1 MQGISDRR
9 PGGQFKV
16 LIAGGGIGGLACA
29 ISMLQRGFD
38 VEVYER
44 AGELR
49 EIGAGIQI
57 SPNGNR
63 ALDSL
68 GVLAKLK
75 ALACDAEGKEVRL
88 WNTGRSWKLFDLG
101 PAAIRKY
108 GYPYLTVFRPD
119 LLQVLSDE
127 VRRLKSNAIHLG
139 AHCIGLNQNRDHV
152 TLQLDGGTSVTGD
165 ILVGAD
171 GVHSNIRSSLH
182 GHDEVQC
189 AGMAAWRALIP
200 MNTLPE
206 KMARN
211 IAVNWIGPGGHL
223 VHYPVQGGRLMNFVG
238 TLEDKD
244 WKSAPWT
251 RHGTREE
258 CHAAFAGWH
267 EDIHTMISRAPAVS
281 RWALCKR
288 PFLKR
293 WTVGRATL
301 LGDACHPTLPFL
313 GQGAV
318 SSLEDAIVLGRCLTE
333 YGEVARALQR
343 YEEIRRPHTY
353 TMVRKSSENEY
364 RFHNRALALPETG
377 EEFITREWQP
387 QAIGDRYDWLFNYDA
402 EQVPV

>member
-1 MQGISDRR
+1 MRGGSNRR
-9 PGGQFKV
+9 PGKKLKV

-68 GVLAKLK
+68 GVLPQLQ
-75 ALACDAEGKEVRL
+75 ALACDAQGKEVRL
-88 WNTGRSWKLFDLG
+88 WNTGQSWKLFDLG
-101 PAAIRKY
+101 PEALRKY

-119 LLQVLSDE
+119 LLKVLGDE
-127 VRRLKSNAIHLG
+127 VRRLKPDAIRLGALCVGLHQDGQHVMLHLG
-139 AHCIGLNQNRDHV
+139 
-152 TLQLDGGTSVTGD
+152 DGTTAKGD
-165 ILVGAD
+165 VLIGAD
-171 GVHSNIRSSLH
+171 GVHSIIRSVLH
-182 GHDEVQC
+182 GHDEVEC

-200 MNTLPE
+200 MNLLPE
-206 KMARN
+206 RMARN
-211 IAVNWIGPGGHL
+211 VAINWIGPGGHL

-238 TLEDKD
+238 TLEDKT
-244 WKSAPWT
+244 WGAAPWT
-251 RHGTREE
+251 RPGTPEE
-258 CHAAFAGWH
+258 CHAAFLGWH
-267 EDIHTMISRAPAVS
+267 DDIHTMIAHAPSVS

-288 PFLKR
+288 PFLEQ
-293 WTVGRATL
+293 WTVGLATL

-318 SSLEDAIVLGRCLTE
+318 SSLEDAIVLGRCLAE
-333 YGEVARALQR
+333 YSDAAEALRR
-343 YEEIRRPHTY
+343 YEGIRKPHTY
-353 TMVRKSSENEY
+353 TMVRKSAENEN
-364 RFHNRALALPETG
+364 RFHNKALASPETG
-377 EEFITREWQP
+377 AEFITREWQP
-387 QAIGDRYDWLFNYDA
+387 KAIGDRYDWLFNYDA